1 MIARTK
7 VMQKIRI
14 SDAHKPDICSIPS
27 LLSNNKSQSINS
39 FIVITKMKVITA
51 FLLAATSI
59 SSFWSPVPGVQAEFQ
74 TVPEGD
80 ACPSS
85 YERVTDKTL
94 CEQFYTE
101 LMPRPLV
108 KGSNTEIN
116 GCFEKIDMAGAGSP
130 GVNTSNEPNFLEFK
144 VTFNANSG
152 GLTCDDYEEAN
163 DDCEVPSENLY
174 YYVCKDTIDGTLKRG
189 PAFGGIYSGSQPP
202 VGDTCGTGSVRVM
215 DLDECNRYLEGLTL
229 QAVGSQDSRIQGC
242 YHNTNY
248 QDSGASLPDVWFN
261 ENPAGQHNFFSP
273 TINWVCYRPT
283 SSGGG

>member
-39 FIVITKMKVITA
+39 FIVITKMKVVTA

-108 KGSNTEIN
+108 KESSSIN
-116 GCFEKIDMAGAGSP
+116 GCFETLIRAGTGSP
-130 GVNTSNEPNFLEFK
+130 DVNTSNEPNFVEFR
-144 VTFNANSG
+144 VSFNTNPG
-152 GLTCDDYEEAN
+152 GCENYDYDNGDCDT
-163 DDCEVPSENLY
+163 PSENLY
-174 YYVCKDTIDGTLKRG
+174 YYVCKDTDGTLKRG
-189 PAFGGIYSGSQPP
+189 PAFGDGILSGSQPSITDP
-202 VGDTCGTGSVRVM
+202 CGTGSMRVM
-215 DLDECNRYLEGLTL
+215 DINECNRYLEGLTL
-229 QAVGSQDSRIQGC
+229 PAVGSSQIYFPGC
-242 YHNTNY
+242 HHNKDYTN
-248 QDSGASLPDVWFN
+248 SGSSLSDVWFN
-261 ENPAGQHNFFSP
+261 ESPNGQIGSP
-273 TINWVCYRPT
+273 GSDILWVCYRPT